1 MKRWSL
7 MCLAGVWL
15 AGCDYTVPLVQTPAV
30 DLDNALVGRWQKTG
44 SADGTDQLLVLPLGK
59 REFLVVFPAGSKD
72 AMFARGSL
80 WRQADLTLMQL
91 DWFGTAQGKLPT
103 DSRTYQYAAFDIA
116 GDTLRVR
123 LLNPDTVDKA
133 AASTEALQQAILAS
147 QANPKLYRD
156 AMTFRKIAE

>member
-1 MKRWSL
+1 MKRIL
-7 MCLAGVWL
+7 MLCLAGAWL
-15 AGCDYTVPLVQTPAV
+15 AGCDYTVPLVQTPVV
-30 DLDNALVGRWQKTG
+30 DLDQALVGRWQKTG

-59 REFLVVFPAGSKD
+59 REVLVVFPAGTKD

-123 LLNPDTVDKA
+123 LLNPDTVDKG

-156 AMTFRKIAE
+156 AMSFRKIAE

>member
-1 MKRWSL
+1 MKRIL
-7 MCLAGVWL
+7 IMCLAGVWL

-44 SADGTDQLLVLPLGK
+44 SDGGKDQLLVLPLGQ
-59 REFLVVFPAGSKD
+59 REVLVVFPADTKD

-80 WRQADLTLMQL
+80 WRQADLVLMQL
-91 DWFGTAQGKLPT
+91 NWFGTAQGKLPT
-103 DSRTYQYAAFDIA
+103 DTRTYQFASFDIA

-133 AASTEALQQAILAS
+133 AASTEALQQAILAN